1 MAMLLTDN
9 KINIESFVN
18 SLFEQERLFAIFR
31 RPFSNTF
38 SIFISDSTSSTIS
51 DFNLEELKTGFL
63 FAPYNISEHPTYY
76 ISADYSFELPLDEKY
91 VKISGKNCIFQSDSS
106 SHNSNEFTIEY
117 ESDNEDN
124 YQTYLSDANKIINH
138 IKAHDAQKVVLS
150 RVKKLGTLKDKNYY
164 KAFKRLTNNYPHAFV
179 SLVNLPSLEQVWLGA
194 SPEILVSYDTEDT
207 FKTMSLAGTQSALD
221 KNGNSIEPID
231 ALWSHKEIEEQAMV
245 SRYIINCLKK
255 LRIREFEEDG
265 PKTVKAGNLL
275 HLRTEYRID
284 NKDVKYPNLG
294 SVMLELL
301 HPTPAVCG
309 MPRKDAE
316 RILNKVEKHD
326 REYYSGFLGPINTD
340 TGSALFVNL
349 RTMKVNNDMVYG
361 FAGGGFTSESIPER
375 EWLET
380 EMKFKTIC
388 KAFSG

>member
-1 MAMLLTDN
+1 MLLTDN

-18 SLFEQERLFAIFR
+18 SLFEQKRLFAIFR
-31 RPFSNTF
+31 RPFSNSF
-38 SIFISDSTSSTIS
+38 SIFVSDNNSSTIE
-51 DFNLEELKTGFL
+51 NLHLEELKTGFI
-63 FAPYNISEHPTYY
+63 FAPYNLSDHTTYY
-76 ISADYSFELPLDEKY
+76 ISADYSFEMPLDEKF
-91 VKISGKNCIFQSDSS
+91 VKISGKNCIFQSDSPS
-106 SHNSNEFTIEY
+106 YKSNDFSIDY
-117 ESDNEDN
+117 ESENEED
-124 YQTYLSDANKIINH
+124 YLTYLSDAGKVINH
-138 IKAHDAQKVVLS
+138 IKADDAKKVVLS

-179 SLVNLPSLEQVWLGA
+179 SLVNLPNKEQVWLGA
-194 SPEILVSYDTEDT
+194 SPEILVSYDTEHT
-207 FKTMSLAGTQSALD
+207 FKTMSLAGTQSAFD
-221 KNGNSIEPID
+221 QNGNIIEPID

-265 PKTVKAGNLL
+265 PRTIKAGNLL

-284 NKDVKYPNLG
+284 NKDVQYPDLG

-309 MPRKDAE
+309 MPREDAE
-316 RILNKVEKHD
+316 SILNKVEKYD
-326 REYYSGFLGPINTD
+326 REYYSGFLGPVNTD
-340 TGSALFVNL
+340 AGSALFVNL
-349 RTMKVNNDMVYG
+349 RTMKIQNDMVYG
-361 FAGGGFTSESIPER
+361 FAGGGFTAESIPER